1 MNGTFSNAVMVGFV
15 NSFRNTLYIA
25 IKFMLDKELYD
36 IYSKDLYCN
45 CGDFVYSK
53 FIGFSK
59 MTITLKDFSMYGN
72 TLYYSGGKITVDSG
86 EGSKLDIKFNSSGW
100 CDAYTYGYDGVSYV
114 INAYE
119 KVIEFVKQY
128 IEWNKFDR
136 GFLIDRL
143 REFVTQYGLI
153 LQCMSMG
160 H

>member
-59 MTITLKDFSMYGN
+59 MTITLKDFSMYDN
-72 TLYYSGGKITVDSG
+72 TLYYSDGKITVDSG
-86 EGSKLDIKFNSSGW
+86 EGSKLDIRFNSNGW
-100 CDAYTYGYDGVSYV
+100 CDAYTYGYDGVSCV
-114 INAYE
+114 TNAYE
-119 KVIEFVKQY
+119 RVIEFIKQY
-128 IEWNKFDR
+128 IDWYKFDR

-143 REFVTQYGLI
+143 REFVAQYSFI
-153 LQCMSMG
+153 LQCMSMR
-160 H
+160 

>member
-1 MNGTFSNAVMVGFV
+1 MNGTFSNAVMVGAV

-59 MTITLKDFSMYGN
+59 MTITLKDFSMYDN
-72 TLYYSGGKITVDSG
+72 TLYYSDGKITVDSD
-86 EGSKLDIKFNSSGW
+86 EGSKLDIVFNSGGW

-119 KVIEFVKQY
+119 KVIEFVNSY

-153 LQCMSMG
+153 LQCMSMR
-160 H
+160 

>member
-1 MNGTFSNAVMVGFV
+1 MNGTFSDAVIACSI
-15 NSFRNTLYIA
+15 NSFRNTMYVV

-53 FIGFSK
+53 FIGFNK

-72 TLYYSGGKITVDSG
+72 TLYYHDGEITIDSG
-86 EGSKLDIKFNSSGW
+86 NGSKLDIKFNPSGW

-114 INAYE
+114 TNVYE

-128 IEWNKFDR
+128 IEWYEFDR

-143 REFVTQYGLI
+143 REIVTQYGFI
-153 LQCMSMG
+153 HDFTNMR
-160 H
+160 